1 MRPVLALLAALVL
14 LTACNNPRVPPI
26 PRSEALR
33 DTTVRQVRVVKVW
46 DQVSDRMEAD
56 GDPHISHYIEVDV
69 VGGQDDGK
77 KLTLPF
83 DAWNAGTPPPAVGT
97 VITMAA
103 ADWVR
108 PNAKGKTGR
117 QFGSW

>member
-1 MRPVLALLAALVL
+1 MRSVLTLLTLLVLLAA
-14 LTACNNPRVPPI
+14 CNDPRVPPI
-26 PRSEALR
+26 SRSDALR

-83 DAWNAGTPPPAVGT
+83 DAWNAGIQPPEVGT
-97 VITMAA
+97 VLTMCA
-103 ADWVR
+103 ADWVK
-108 PNAKGKTGR
+108 PNPKGKTGR
-117 QFGSW
+117 QFGDW